1 MHKFLHLADVHLDSG
16 ILCRSDSL
24 RSKLNQELQ
33 AGFKK
38 AIDCAIHE
46 KVVAVF
52 IAGDLFE
59 AKNLTVSTELFI
71 NDQFERL
78 NDSHIPVIYT
88 SGQCDPADSVAD
100 VLDKPWPKNV
110 IHIREKSPK
119 VIELQDVDG
128 KPIARVV
135 GAGFATRKDT
145 ENLTLLFPEA
155 KDSIPY
161 IGVAHTRV
169 RSALGVNS
177 INDYDISPA
186 EVKNLR
192 SKGYLYWALGSVHER
207 QQLAGLPEAWY
218 PGNFMGRRPEE
229 PGQRG
234 GLLVTLKEGNQLD
247 VDPRSFSSVQW
258 FDLTLGNL
266 EQVSDVEDL
275 FRYTEHEFDN
285 QQTDDESFA
294 VQLVRLTL
302 KGMCPIADELQSE
315 TRRAV
320 LEEKL
325 AQHLNV
331 DDVQIRIQ
339 QFTTIVDVESYRNEP
354 HLLSEVLGILDAVAE
369 EPTILEELAPEF
381 LARKVDGE
389 QRDQYLASLLAGFD
403 REAIVRLT
411 REEPHAH

>member
-33 AGFKK
+33 AGFRK

-52 IAGDLFE
+52 IAGDLFD
-59 AKNLTVSTELFI
+59 ANNLTVSTEFFLHE
-71 NDQFERL
+71 QFERL
-78 NDSHIPVIYT
+78 NAAHIPVIYT
-88 SGQCDPADSVAD
+88 SGQSDPSDAVSEVVDTS
-100 VLDKPWPKNV
+100 WPKNV
-110 IHIREKSPK
+110 IHIRERSPK

-135 GAGFATRKDT
+135 GAGFATKKEPD
-145 ENLTLLFPEA
+145 NLTLHFPDA

-161 IGVAHTRV
+161 IGIVHTWV
-169 RSALGVNS
+169 RSALGAQDRKGFDV
-177 INDYDISPA
+177 SPSD
-186 EVKNLR
+186 VKNLK
-192 SKGYLYWALGSVHER
+192 SKGYLYWALGGVHHR
-207 QQLAGLPEAWY
+207 QRLAGASQAWY

-229 PGQRG
+229 SGQRG
-234 GLLVTLKEGNQLD
+234 GLLVTLTEENLLN
-247 VDPRSFSSVQW
+247 VEPRFFSSVQW
-258 FDLTLGNL
+258 FDITLSNL
-266 EQVSDVEDL
+266 EQASDVEDL
-275 FRYTEHEFDN
+275 FRYAEQEFDTQKN
-285 QQTDDESFA
+285 HDEAFA

-302 KGMCPIADELQSE
+302 KGMCPIAEELQSE

-331 DDVQIRIQ
+331 DDVEIRVEHFTPLVDIQ
-339 QFTTIVDVESYRNEP
+339 SYRNEP
-354 HLLSEVLGILDAVAE
+354 HLLSEVLGILDAVTTD
-369 EPTILEELAPEF
+369 PGLIEELAPEH
-381 LARKVDGE
+381 LAHKVDGE
-389 QRDQYLASLLAGFD
+389 QREHYLASLLTGFD